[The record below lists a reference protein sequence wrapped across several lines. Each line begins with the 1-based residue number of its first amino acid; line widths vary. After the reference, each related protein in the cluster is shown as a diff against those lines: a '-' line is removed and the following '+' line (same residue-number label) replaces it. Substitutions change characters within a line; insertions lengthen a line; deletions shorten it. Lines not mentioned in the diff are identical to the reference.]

1 MTGQIPPEPDA
12 GSDLNETKK
21 YLDYLKNSG
30 RPIEIRTLI
39 GYWGNKGRG
48 KVSVATIT
56 SDLARMGLRTDPP
69 FDSGPLD
76 SHVTLQGLNGELSP
90 GADDQPEDHL
100 LTLSRIPSASFAL
113 RTRDDESDNSGFVRR
128 DSSVADAVTVMLRND
143 FSQLPVIESE
153 ARREIVG
160 VFTWESYA
168 QARLRGDNP
177 ILVGSATIPASAVD
191 LHSDLFASVSPI
203 ADHGYVLVTYRGQ
216 LSGIVT
222 ASDLTRE
229 FEKLTLPFLA
239 VGRCEQEL
247 KRVARVKLSDALA
260 KSKKNSVEELM
271 FGELQQLFKNHW
283 TALGWSLSLTKFDGW
298 LNTTRK
304 LRNSIAH
311 FDNQDQD
318 LSADLEVVH
327 RLTRWLRMIAHE
339 PDQKADDDTAEP
351 IGQTTTAK
359 Q

>member
-1 MTGQIPPEPDA
+1 MATQIPPEPDA
-12 GSDLNETKK
+12 ESGFNETKK
-21 YLDYLKNSG
+21 YLDYLRHSA
-30 RPIEIRTLI
+30 RPVEIRTLI

-48 KVSVATIT
+48 KVSVATIN
-56 SDLARMGLRTDPP
+56 SDLAKMGLRTNPP

-76 SHVTLQGLNGELSP
+76 SLVTIQGLNGEKP
-90 GADDQPEDHL
+90 TAVEDQPEDHL

-113 RTRDDESDNSGFVRR
+113 RTPDHESDNSGFVRR

-177 ILVGSATIPASAVD
+177 THVGSATIPASAVD
-191 LHSDLFASVSPI
+191 LHSDLFASVGPI
-203 ADHGYVLVTYRGQ
+203 ADHGYVLVTYRGL

-247 KRVARVKLSDALA
+247 KRVARVKLSDAVA
-260 KSKKNSVEELM
+260 ESKRNSVDEFM

-283 TALGWSLSLTKFDGW
+283 PALGWSLSLTQFDGW
-298 LNTTRK
+298 LDTTRK

-318 LSADLEVVH
+318 LSGDLEVVH
-327 RLTRWLRMIAHE
+327 RLTRWLRMIAHQS
-339 PDQKADDDTAEP
+339 DQGSDAQAEP
-351 IGQTTTAK
+351 LGPTTTAK

>member
-1 MTGQIPPEPDA
+1 MTAQVPPEPDA
-12 GSDLNETKK
+12 GSGFNETKK
-21 YLDYLKNSG
+21 YLEYLRNSA

-56 SDLARMGLRTDPP
+56 SDLAKMGLRTDPP

-76 SHVTLQGLNGELSP
+76 SVVVLQGLNGDPLTAAE
-90 GADDQPEDHL
+90 DQPEDHL

-113 RTRDDESDNSGFVRR
+113 RTRNDENDDSGFVRR
-128 DSSVADAVTVMLRND
+128 DSSVADAVTIMLRND

-153 ARREIVG
+153 ARREVVG

-177 ILVGSATIPASAVD
+177 TQVGSATIPASVVD

-203 ADHGYVLVTYRGQ
+203 ADHGYVLVTYRGL

-247 KRVARVKLSDALA
+247 KRVARAKLSDAVA
-260 KSKKNSVEELM
+260 KSKKNSVDEFM
-271 FGELQQLFKNHW
+271 FGELQQLFKNYW
-283 TALGWSLSLTKFDGW
+283 PVLGWSLSQTQFDGW
-298 LNTTRK
+298 LSTTRM

-327 RLTRWLRMIAHE
+327 RLTRWLRMIANE
-339 PDQKADDDTAEP
+339 PDQKTDEHS
-351 IGQTTTAK
+351 IGPLTSTTTAK